1 MVLFY
6 CYEIVLNI
14 EQVTLTGSHSG
25 ASSHCSTV
33 VAEPSGNEGI
43 LGKETVTVSRSYRSN
58 GMERCKHVIRETK
71 VSPLCG
77 LNPGFLSHS
86 SGLMHKRKIEQMI

>member
-14 EQVTLTGSHSG
+14 EVVTLTGNHSG

-33 VAEPSGNEGI
+33 VTELLYGYEGT
-43 LGKETVTVSRSYRSN
+43 LGKEIVTVIRS
-58 GMERCKHVIRETK
+58 
-71 VSPLCG
+71 
-77 LNPGFLSHS
+77 
-86 SGLMHKRKIEQMI
+86 